1 MKKKLALLLSTVLVM
16 SSVLVGCGGS
26 NEAAQEETNNETTTQ
41 TTEGETTEDTVA
53 EGALKTGLAVTVS
66 VSGSKDAAEEDGAA
80 QSEMSFAAVTVD
92 AEGKIVA
99 CTIDALQTKITFSK
113 DGKITTAPDTQFQ
126 TKNELGDAYG
136 MKKASA
142 IGKEW
147 NEQADA
153 FAAYCVGKTVDEV
166 TVIAMTEGK
175 VDDADLAASCSLYI
189 GGFQAI
195 VAKAV
200 ANATESS
207 AQPGDKI
214 GVGVSTS
221 IASSKDATADA
232 DGLAQA
238 YTTISAVTTNEE
250 GKITSSVIDA
260 VQANVN
266 FDATGKITSDI
277 TAEVPTKN
285 ELGDAYGMKKASAI
299 GKEWN
304 EQAAAYAAYTVGKTV
319 DEVNQTAV
327 TEGVPSDTDLAA
339 SVTLH
344 IADFNNVIAKAAAAA
359 K

>member
-41 TTEGETTEDTVA
+41 TTESETTEDTVA

-147 NEQADA
+147 NEQA
-153 FAAYCVGKTVDEV
+153 
-166 TVIAMTEGK
+166 
-175 VDDADLAASCSLYI
+175 
-189 GGFQAI
+189 
-195 VAKAV
+195 
-200 ANATESS
+200 
-207 AQPGDKI
+207 
-214 GVGVSTS
+214 
-221 IASSKDATADA
+221 
-232 DGLAQA
+232 
-238 YTTISAVTTNEE
+238 
-250 GKITSSVIDA
+250 
-260 VQANVN
+260 
-266 FDATGKITSDI
+266 
-277 TAEVPTKN
+277 
-285 ELGDAYGMKKASAI
+285 
-299 GKEWN
+299 
-304 EQAAAYAAYTVGKTV
+304 AAYAAYTVGKTV